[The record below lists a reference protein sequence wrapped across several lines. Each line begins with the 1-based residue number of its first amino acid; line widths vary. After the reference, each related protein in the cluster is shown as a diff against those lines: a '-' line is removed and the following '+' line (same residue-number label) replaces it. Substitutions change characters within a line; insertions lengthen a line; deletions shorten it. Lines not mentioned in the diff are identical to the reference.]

1 MTQSG
6 RLDIYDVSTTK
17 RNGDGEQEEIGQTN
31 SHTKLDILQRNRLM
45 IRISLYLSTYFDN
58 EY

>member
-6 RLDIYDVSTTK
+6 RLDIYDVLTTK

-45 IRISLYLSTYFDN
+45 IQISLYLSTYFDN